1 MWSPWSAL
9 RHTVYASKG
18 NQGKMDKRADAL
30 IKTIEARL
38 KTPATNQVRRRLSA
52 EVSLLELDVEDD
64 DKMSDADKSRIQS
77 LLAELQSKLELRFV
91 ERKGALQVTFDLLDE
106 FVRIAAVWLFL
117 VDSAFLLAIPA
128 VILDIT
134 YPNQKLTI
142 YAKQFVGKMCLLL
155 SAVTLTVTGL
165 EGETEEK
172 FCSSVNLLCFSHAST
187 MDAFILSAAVPVRHY
202 SLAKSALFAIPFF
215 SWHLAA
221 YGGVAIDRSN
231 KEQAVR
237 ALAAAAASAHNGD
250 CVAVAPEGTRSTT
263 GHLVSFKKGPFYLW
277 ETLKCPIIP
286 AVIYGAFELYPPGT
300 QMSLP
305 GRVVMQFL
313 QPIQPSEATT
323 REGMSRIVRRRM
335 LTAIQNAPDDVG
347 DTATVGM
354 WDRGGSFA
362 AIAAIF
368 SLNAFVLVFLVDTLR
383 RENVSLLSFAMAAT
397 ACVGGVT
404 AALYGYKTYVS
415 PRMLKAKSL

>member
-1 MWSPWSAL
+1 MAN
-9 RHTVYASKG
+9 RI
-18 NQGKMDKRADAL
+18 DAL
-30 IKTIEARL
+30 VKAIEARV
-38 KTPATNQVRRRLSA
+38 KASSTTTNQVRRRLSA
-52 EVSLLELDVEDD
+52 EVSLLELDVEEDATL
-64 DKMSDADKSRIQS
+64 SDADKLRIQA
-77 LLAELQSKLELRFV
+77 LLVGLQSELELRFA
-91 ERKGALQVTFDLLDE
+91 ERKGILQVVLDLLDE
-106 FVRIAAVWLFL
+106 IVRIAAVWLFL

-128 VILDIT
+128 VILDIV
-134 YPNQKLTI
+134 YPSQKLTI
-142 YAKQFVGKMCLLL
+142 YAKQFVGQMCLLL

-165 EGETEEK
+165 EGEPEK
-172 FCSSVNLLCFSHAST
+172 KFGSSVNLLCFSHAST

-221 YGGVAIDRSN
+221 YGGVAIDRSD

-237 ALAAAAASAHNGD
+237 ALAAAAASAHSGD

-277 ETLKCPIIP
+277 ESLKCPIIP

-313 QPIQPSEATT
+313 QPILPSEAST
-323 REGMSRIVRRRM
+323 REEMSRIVRRRM
-335 LTAIQNAPDDVG
+335 LTAIQNAPDGVG
-347 DTATVGM
+347 DTAKVGI
-354 WDRGGSFA
+354 WDRGLSYA

-368 SLNAFVLVFLVDTLR
+368 TLNAFVLAFLLDTLR
-383 RENVSLLSFAMAAT
+383 RENVSLLSFALAST

-404 AALYGYKTYVS
+404 AALYGYKTHVS